1 MAIKH
6 LTGRITKPSGN
17 FVNIIID
24 INRGEGD
31 DAVPNKSECD
41 KTYSGDMSNTFN
53 NDTNQRINLGAMG
66 KKRKTEP
73 NSIKCREPNSIKCRE
88 SFVLFY
94 YEPEEKDNDKL
105 LKQIFGL
112 GLNQNYIKALEKI
125 FGDRKI
131 VVGVGI
137 IQNYIESF
145 ETSSRNSDI
154 TTPEVQRNSNNASV
168 NKSYIHCYNNI
179 DEENNNKITIFRFPF
194 ENLFNNKEL
203 IKNIADSLEV
213 EEEDLSKF
221 KGRSFPVNSLLI
233 EKYITKMIESIQKI
247 KLNDSNSDSESLWKT
262 ISNSYTSDS
271 FKFSTYQDL
280 LSWKQN
286 IRNDLENMVDAGK
299 LALEEHLN
307 IINLDDLDEN
317 ESHKNMLLKSY
328 LRHYNFDS
336 NDFELIPLSDDAIK
350 RDLNIKTDLNNELII
365 QKNEIIEKLNDLLP
379 EILQKVITTKN
390 ELKTIYRAGNERNKV
405 EDEFDRIFPIINNKF
420 KDKFKI
426 DFDLYERGTYKGSEI
441 KTIVI
446 NYSNLKKI
454 LILKMMENPYSILS
468 DYFINTG
475 SSRFL
480 EAFINLDY
488 GEKARLRE
496 QEPGFQ
502 KNNINR
508 LISII
513 ISILIEEAEKGDIW
527 VDSTKIKYK
536 LIEKLI
542 LLDGNIEKFDEIEK
556 LFKNNINDIE
566 NYIEVETKE
575 NINYFCLK
583 DLAAREKLLHK
594 IIDDLIIEQNAD
606 NKSVLESKLN
616 QLDKQCIYYQS
627 KVALQKMHHLDFVF
641 ISGVAGSGKS
651 YTLCEYLNDIC
662 KDIDTIPNFLVVTPT
677 GKAAHVLKNEIQSPN
692 TNFECIKT
700 YLEHNQDKI
709 THIHNYLRRYYNPK
723 TSFFDIPDNNIPKEI
738 DILVIDEI
746 SMVDLILI
754 TNLLKVVKPKKL
766 IILGDIK
773 QLPPING
780 YGNIA
785 RTLEKYLSNNTH
797 NSIYLANM
805 TKSHRATNA
814 RYIDLS
820 LKLRDEKNEITLEK
834 KNTNEWTFKIK
845 DTVENTESSIDL
857 ENDKT
862 LTISTFNNK
871 AALIEEIEKIY
882 KITFEQVEL
891 EKNLLC
897 SAQIS
902 KLDNIQILTLRNND
916 GYTSSKSINKE
927 LKDKTNGIY
936 PLKYMRLKNIVKDNE
951 FYTNGMIGSL
961 TIYNKLYQMEYPGDK
976 LEQKLTE
983 DSLSSEFS
991 PAYAF
996 TVHKS
1001 QGSGFNNVILVLP
1014 KNAKGLTR
1022 ELLYTALTRPKK
1034 DGENEGKLYI
1044 LMEEGFELPQNLK
1057 FDKNR
1062 NMSVFGGQD
1071 DWCSDAETLIGIF
1084 NFNGKNFNRKP
1095 DLYIEMLVNFYC
1107 TAESLNYERNYGV
1120 YEIKEKEEF
1129 INLISSFSIINKR
1142 DALKNFPK
1150 YYQDRSKENK
1160 VDFMEGDGEDSII
1173 THNGLR
1179 TRSWSEAILMLIFD
1193 NLEIPYFYEVEIR
1206 REDDKNTYKL
1216 TYPNPEDSG
1225 NYRIP
1230 DFTIVSKYIE
1240 NFQEEKN
1247 AGSVTINDVKCIIEH
1262 LGMLENKEYRDG
1274 WQKKVKDYY
1283 NEYKFDLVAP
1293 LDLLYKVNDNSDNY
1307 KIYGVW
1313 KNKDVGLE
1321 EDYKVCKKEVLELT
1335 GDNIRNMKI
1344 CFTTDENDIQTLRV
1358 LTIKLELLQELYK
1371 LKKQEE

>member
-6 LTGRITKPSGN
+6 LTGQIIESSGDFINIKVDITN
-17 FVNIIID
+17 D
-24 INRGEGD
+24 QDEGD
-31 DAVPNKSECD
+31 IEVSKCD

-53 NDTNQRINLGAMG
+53 DNQQRINLGAMG
-66 KKRKTEP
+66 IKRRKEP
-73 NSIKCREPNSIKCRE
+73 QSIIYGN

-94 YEPEEKDNDKL
+94 YEHETGTNLNNIEVL
-105 LKQIFGL
+105 RQI
-112 GLNQNYIKALEKI
+112 
-125 FGDRKI
+125 GDRKI

-137 IQNYIESF
+137 IQEKLESY
-145 ETSSRNSDI
+145 ETSSRVKKKDLRKKIEEEEKKLAEFAKLEKQKMEQAKQEEDKKLAQLQKVN
-154 TTPEVQRNSNNASV
+154 NNNASL
-168 NKSYIHCYNNI
+168 KSYIHCYNNI
-179 DEENNNKITIFRFPF
+179 DKKNGKITIFKFPF
-194 ENLFNNKEL
+194 EQLQSNSSLLEEITN
-203 IKNIADSLEV
+203 SLEV

-233 EKYITKMIESIQKI
+233 EKYITKMIESIEKI
-247 KLNDSNSDSESLWKT
+247 KLNDSIWNT
-262 ISNSYTSDS
+262 ISASYKNSR
-271 FKFSTYQDL
+271 FSTYKDL
-280 LSWKQN
+280 LDWKTK
-286 IRNDLENMVDAGK
+286 IRTDLENMVDAGK

-307 IINLDDLDEN
+307 IINLDGLDEN
-317 ESHKNMLLKSY
+317 TSSKNMLLKSY

-336 NDFELIPLSDDAIK
+336 SDFELIPLDVA
-350 RDLNIKTDLNNELII
+350 N
-365 QKNEIIEKLNDLLP
+365 IEKEL
-379 EILQKVITTKN
+379 KN
-390 ELKTIYRAGNERNKV
+390 ELFKQKNQIKVNCNFADFDNKV
-405 EDEFDRIFPIINNKF
+405 KVKNDELNTFYNAIEEKEKRINIMSAFDDIFPIINKKF
-420 KDKFKI
+420 KDKFLI
-426 DFDLYERGTYKGSEI
+426 DSDLYIRGQYNGIGIEKSEVLI
-441 KTIVI
+441 EAFNSKYEKII
-446 NYSNLKKI
+446 N
-454 LILKMMENPYSILS
+454 NPYSILN

-488 GEKARLRE
+488 GEKARLRK
-496 QEPGFQ
+496 QKPGFQ

-583 DLAAREKLLHK
+583 DLAVREKLLQE
-594 IIDDLIIEQNAD
+594 IITDLIIKQNAD

-616 QLDKQCIYYQS
+616 QLDKQCIYNQS
-627 KVALQKMHHLDFVF
+627 NEALEKMHHLDFVF

-651 YTLCEYLNDIC
+651 YTLCKYLNDIC
-662 KDIDTIPNFLVVTPT
+662 RDSNNIPNFLVVTPT
-677 GKAAHVLKNEIQSPN
+677 GKAAHVLKNEIQSSN
-692 TNFECIKT
+692 SNFECIKT
-700 YLEHNQDKI
+700 YLEDNQDKI
-709 THIHNYLRRYYNPK
+709 THIHNYLRSYYNPK
-723 TSFFDIPDNNIPKEI
+723 TSFFDIPDNNIPEEI

-845 DTVENTESSIDL
+845 DTVEKTESSIDL
-857 ENDKT
+857 QNDET

-891 EKNLLC
+891 EKNLLD

-927 LKDKTNGIY
+927 LKDKTNGSY

-961 TIYNKLYQMEYPGDK
+961 TIDNKLYQMEYPGDK
-976 LEQKLTE
+976 LEKELTE
-983 DSLSSEFS
+983 DSLSSEFL

-1044 LMEEGFELPQNLK
+1044 LLEEGFELPQNLK

-1062 NMSVFGGQD
+1062 NMSIFDGQD

>member
-6 LTGRITKPSGN
+6 LTGRITKPSGD
-17 FVNIIID
+17 FCNIKLNIKKLEKATD
-24 INRGEGD
+24 T
-31 DAVPNKSECD
+31 
-41 KTYSGDMSNTFN
+41 TYSGDMSNTFN
-53 NDTNQRINLGAMG
+53 NRDTKQQRINLGAMG
-66 KKRKTEP
+66 IKRKTEP
-73 NSIKCREPNSIKCRE
+73 NSIKCGE

-94 YEPEEKDNDKL
+94 YEPEGKYNHKL
-105 LKQIFGL
+105 LKQIFGS
-112 GLNQNYIKALEKI
+112 GFNQNDVKALEKI

-145 ETSSRNSDI
+145 ETSSRNDEI
-154 TTPEVQRNSNNASV
+154 IELKAQEEANKKQNQ
-168 NKSYIHCYNNI
+168 KSYIHCYNNI
-179 DEENNNKITIFRFPF
+179 DKDNKITIFRFPF
-194 ENLFNNKEL
+194 EKLFNNKEL

-213 EEEDLSKF
+213 EEEDLGKF
-221 KGRSFPVNSLLI
+221 KGRSFPVNIFLI

-247 KLNDSNSDSESLWKT
+247 KLENLDISNDNKFSNYTDLLNWKT
-262 ISNSYTSDS
+262 
-271 FKFSTYQDL
+271 K
-280 LSWKQN
+280 
-286 IRNDLENMVDAGK
+286 IRTDFENMKDAGK
-299 LALEEHLN
+299 LVLEEHLK
-307 IINLDDLDEN
+307 ISDLDELEENEN
-317 ESHKNMLLKSY
+317 ESKNKLLKYY

-336 NDFELIPLSDDAIK
+336 NDFELIPLDIK
-350 RDLNIKTDLNNELII
+350 KELINELFK
-365 QKNEIIEKLNDLLP
+365 QKKEIKNIYSFEDFDD
-379 EILQKVITTKN
+379 KVKVENN
-390 ELKTIYRAGNERNKV
+390 ELKTFYRAGDERNKV
-405 EDEFDRIFPIINNKF
+405 VSEFDRIFPIINDKF

-426 DFDLYERGTYKGSEI
+426 DFNLYKRGTYNGSET
-441 KTIVI
+441 KNIVI
-446 NYSNLKKI
+446 NDSAEINSQYLNIKYK
-454 LILKMMENPYSILS
+454 KMMDNPYSILS

-488 GEKARLRE
+488 GEKARLRN

-542 LLDGNIEKFDEIEK
+542 LLDGNIEEFDEIEE
-556 LFKNNINDIE
+556 LFENNINDIE
-566 NYIEVETKE
+566 NNIEVETKE
-575 NINYFCLK
+575 NINYWCLK
-583 DLAAREKLLHK
+583 ILVERENL
-594 IIDDLIIEQNAD
+594 INNSINDLITNQNED
-606 NKSVLESKLN
+606 NQRKLESILNKLD
-616 QLDKQCIYYQS
+616 QQCIYYQS
-627 KVALQKMHHLDFVF
+627 KVALQKMHYLNFVF

-662 KDIDTIPNFLVVTPT
+662 KDSDNIPNFLVVTPT
-677 GKAAHVLKNEIQSPN
+677 GKAAHVLKNEIQSSN
-692 TNFECIKT
+692 SNFECIKT
-700 YLEHNQDKI
+700 YLEDNQNKI
-709 THIHNYLRRYYNPK
+709 THIHNYLRSYYNPK

-845 DTVENTESSIDL
+845 DTVEKTESSINL
-857 ENDKT
+857 KNDKT
-862 LTISTFNNK
+862 LTISTFQDETS
-871 AALIEEIEKIY
+871 LIGEIKKIY
-882 KITFEQVEL
+882 KEIFAQL
-891 EKNLLC
+891 NFKNNLLL
-897 SAQIS
+897 SAENQN
-902 KLDNIQILTLRNND
+902 LDKIQILTLRNND

-961 TIYNKLYQMEYPGDK
+961 TIDNKLYQMEYAGEK

-1034 DGENEGKLYI
+1034 DGVNEGKLYI
-1044 LMEEGFELPQNLK
+1044 LLEEGFELPQNLK

-1071 DWCSDAETLIGIF
+1071 DWCSDGETLSGIF
-1084 NFNGKNFNRKP
+1084 NFNDKTFNRKP

-1107 TAESLNYERNYGV
+1107 TAKSLNYERNYGV
-1120 YEIKEKEEF
+1120 YEIKEKEEL

-1142 DALKNFPK
+1142 DALKILPN
-1150 YYQDRSKENK
+1150 YNQDRSNENK
-1160 VDFMEGDGEDSII
+1160 VDFMEEDEEDSII

-1193 NLEIPYFYEVEIR
+1193 NLKIPYFYEVEIR

-1216 TYPNPEDSG
+1216 TYSNLEKEPKI
-1225 NYRIP
+1225 YRIP

-1240 NFQEEKN
+1240 NFQEEKQ
-1247 AGSVTINDVKCIIEH
+1247 AGSVKINDVKCIIEH
-1262 LGMLENKEYRDG
+1262 LGMLENEEYRDG

-1283 NEYKFDLVAP
+1283 NKYEFDLVAP
-1293 LDLLYKVNDNSDNY
+1293 LDLLYKVDDNSDNY

-1321 EDYKVCKKEVLELT
+1321 EDYKVCKKEVLKLT